1 MSRSAEI
8 IWKIFLHLRLHS
20 PQRTYTILTVLTLLI
35 QLTQRGL
42 QMFQLDVRSRK
53 PIYEQ
58 LVDKIKELIIH
69 RILRP
74 DEQLPSVRALSS
86 QLTVNPNTI
95 QRAYRELENQGYLY
109 SIKGKG
115 NFVAAIEQMTN
126 EKNLLDLKKDIQ
138 KLIAEAIY
146 LGLTK
151 EDLYVLFDE
160 AHQQTKGGKRK

>member
-1 MSRSAEI
+1 
-8 IWKIFLHLRLHS
+8 
-20 PQRTYTILTVLTLLI
+20 
-35 QLTQRGL
+35 
-42 QMFQLDVRSRK
+42 MFQLDVRSRK

-58 LVDKIKELIIH
+58 LVDKIKELIITQ
-69 RILRP
+69 ILKP
-74 DEQLPSVRALSS
+74 DEQLPSIRMLSS

-115 NFVAAIEQMTN
+115 NFVAAIEHMPN
-126 EKNLLDLKKDIQ
+126 EQKLTELKAEIK

-151 EDLYVLFDE
+151 GDLDVLFFE
-160 AHQQTKGGKRK
+160 VNHTNKGDNSDDTSSIRK

>member
-1 MSRSAEI
+1 
-8 IWKIFLHLRLHS
+8 
-20 PQRTYTILTVLTLLI
+20 
-35 QLTQRGL
+35 
-42 QMFQLDVRSRK
+42 MFQLDVRSRK

-58 LVDKIKELIIH
+58 LVDKIKELIITQ
-69 RILRP
+69 ILKP
-74 DEQLPSVRALSS
+74 DEQLPSIRMLSS

-115 NFVAAIEQMTN
+115 NFVAAIEHMPN
-126 EKNLLDLKKDIQ
+126 ELKLTELKAEIK

-151 EDLYVLFDE
+151 EDLDVLFFE
-160 AHQQTKGGKRK
+160 VNHTNKGDNSDDTSSIRK

>member
-1 MSRSAEI
+1 
-8 IWKIFLHLRLHS
+8 
-20 PQRTYTILTVLTLLI
+20 
-35 QLTQRGL
+35 
-42 QMFQLDVRSRK
+42 MFQLDVRSRK

-69 RILRP
+69 RILKP
-74 DEQLPSVRALSS
+74 DEQLPSVRVLSS

-95 QRAYRELENQGYLY
+95 QRAYRELENQGYVY

-115 NFVAAIEQMTN
+115 NFVAAIEQMTSDQ
-126 EKNLLDLKKDIQ
+126 KLMDLKEDIK

-151 EDLYVLFDE
+151 EDLYVLFHE
-160 AHQQTKGGKRK
+160 AHQQAKGVKRDD

>member
-1 MSRSAEI
+1 MSKLAEI
-8 IWKIFLHLRLHS
+8 IWKIFLNLRLQS
-20 PQRTYTILTVLTLLI
+20 QQRTYTILTVLTLLI

-126 EKNLLDLKKDIQ
+126 EQNLLDLKKDIQ

-160 AHQQTKGGKRK
+160 AHQQTKGGKK

>member
-1 MSRSAEI
+1 
-8 IWKIFLHLRLHS
+8 
-20 PQRTYTILTVLTLLI
+20 
-35 QLTQRGL
+35 
-42 QMFQLDVRSRK
+42 MFQLDVRSRK

-69 RILRP
+69 RILKP
-74 DEQLPSVRALSS
+74 DEQLPSVRVLSS

-95 QRAYRELENQGYLY
+95 QRAYRELESQGYLY

-115 NFVAAIEQMTN
+115 NFVAAIELMTN
-126 EKNLLDLKKDIQ
+126 EQKLLDLKIDIQ

-160 AHQQTKGGKRK
+160 AHQQTKGGKNDD

>member
-1 MSRSAEI
+1 
-8 IWKIFLHLRLHS
+8 
-20 PQRTYTILTVLTLLI
+20 
-35 QLTQRGL
+35 
-42 QMFQLDVRSRK
+42 MFQLDVRSRK

-69 RILRP
+69 RILKP
-74 DEQLPSVRALSS
+74 DEQLPSVRMLSS

-95 QRAYRELENQGYLY
+95 QRAYRELENQGYVY

-115 NFVAAIEQMTN
+115 NFVAAIEQMTSDQ
-126 EKNLLDLKKDIQ
+126 KLLELKQDIK

-151 EDLYVLFDE
+151 EDLYVLFHE
-160 AHQQTKGGKRK
+160 AHQQAKGVKRDD

>member
-1 MSRSAEI
+1 
-8 IWKIFLHLRLHS
+8 
-20 PQRTYTILTVLTLLI
+20 
-35 QLTQRGL
+35 
-42 QMFQLDVRSRK
+42 MFQLDVRSRK

-69 RILRP
+69 RILKP
-74 DEQLPSVRALSS
+74 DEQLPSVRVLSS

-115 NFVAAIEQMTN
+115 NFVAAIEFMTN
-126 EKNLLDLKKDIQ
+126 EQKLGDLKIDIQ

-160 AHQQTKGGKRK
+160 AHQQTKGGKSDD

>member
-1 MSRSAEI
+1 
-8 IWKIFLHLRLHS
+8 
-20 PQRTYTILTVLTLLI
+20 
-35 QLTQRGL
+35 
-42 QMFQLDVRSRK
+42 MFQLDVRSRK

-58 LVDKIKELIIH
+58 LVDKIKELIIAQ
-69 RILRP
+69 ILKP
-74 DEQLPSVRALSS
+74 DEQLPSIRMLSS

-115 NFVAAIEQMTN
+115 NFVAAIEHMPN
-126 EKNLLDLKKDIQ
+126 EQKLTELKAEIK

-151 EDLYVLFDE
+151 EDLDVLFFE
-160 AHQQTKGGKRK
+160 VNHTNKGDNSDDTSSIRK